1 MASLQL
7 DRNGE
12 PRLIALPKRHPQHTR
27 IVQVRWGASE
37 GFRQPLRG
45 IFSRFGVAE
54 WVGVR
59 FPTEQIQNPLVRGTG
74 VFLLRSG
81 SKPLWQGGTITFF
94 CLKEKGRKRS
104 WRACSSTAMA
114 SRSFLLCRKDIRNT
128 RGKYRFK
135 GCADRIAALLR
146 GIFFH
151 RVRVS
156 QIFFDFARSR
166 VVPLFDFG
174 FPKSMISSPS
184 GGGGVVCVP
193 AGLCRQTRIC
203 AYFVNADTH
212 GGDTPAAC
220 GGCLPS
226 DSPSVFILCFL
237 F

>member
-1 MASLQL
+1 M
-7 DRNGE
+7 GC
-12 PRLIALPKRHPQHTR
+12 
-27 IVQVRWGASE
+27 
-37 GFRQPLRG
+37 LRG
-45 IFSRFGVAE
+45 ISATPPGDFFPIWCGRVGWSSVSYGTNSKPFGKGNGGFS
-54 WVGVR
+54 
-59 FPTEQIQNPLVRGTG
+59 PTERIETPLARRNDNL
-74 VFLLRSG
+74 FL
-81 SKPLWQGGTITFF
+81 